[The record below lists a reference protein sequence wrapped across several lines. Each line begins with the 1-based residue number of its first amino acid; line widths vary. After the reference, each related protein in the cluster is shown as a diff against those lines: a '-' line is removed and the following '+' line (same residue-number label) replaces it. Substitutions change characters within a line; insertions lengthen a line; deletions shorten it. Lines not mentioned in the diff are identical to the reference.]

1 MADID
6 NTIRIYLK
14 SSKETKK
21 RRYTSYACIY
31 VYLNI
36 AKPLPGSV
44 ALEYHDEDWSQTIY
58 YKKISLICRK
68 FLEHEHLF
76 RDYPLNATT
85 KNDNLETIK
94 EKYGFT
100 QVGGR
105 RCHIVDFNLVQDLLQ
120 THIQ

>member
-1 MADID
+1 MPGID
-6 NTIRIYLK
+6 NTIRIDVK
-14 SSKETKK
+14 SSEETKQ

-31 VYLNI
+31 IYVNI
-36 AKPLPGSV
+36 AKPLPSSV
-44 ALEYHDEDWSQTIY
+44 ALEYRDEDWHQTIY

-68 FLEHEHLF
+68 FHKHEHLF

-85 KNDNLETIK
+85 KSDNLETIK

-105 RCHIVDFNLVQDLLQ
+105 RRHIVDFNLVQDLLQ
-120 THIQ
+120 THN